1 MANVNI
7 RKPRFYVDLINYAMS
22 RGTVQNNNYDVL
34 PDGSDLI
41 GTFTTGSEAELFDMR
56 PLNQVSWDTHSTT
69 VKRQDHVL
77 VNIDS
82 ESGAWE
88 HNFIAIL
95 NHNKASAQAKFRIG
109 ASGTEAHIN
118 NKDFAHAS
126 TYSIN
131 PTVKLNANV
140 NGSAPYEVTPI
151 LNGSTI
157 VTFSNSSLRYW
168 GIQFEGIADV
178 GNDGDGD
185 HFDLNNDLKIGC
197 IMFGQYYDMP
207 NSPDLSVK
215 RSIAFDA
222 VNTQESLGGQRYATM
237 TNFGK
242 KASSDN
248 KSPFNTNSNRWGS
261 HGGRMSYDMKFSYLA
276 STDVMPD
283 DYAGIDRDD
292 DAVIEDVWNMTNGRH
307 LPFVFTTDGTS
318 TAESDYLFAR
328 FGQDSFNMTQVAPDV
343 FDVSMKI
350 EEEF

>member
-69 VKRQDHVL
+69 AKRQDHVL

-95 NHNKASAQAKFRIG
+95 NHNMASAQAKFRIG
-109 ASGTEAHIN
+109 ASGTESHIN
-118 NKDFAHAS
+118 NADFAHAS

-131 PTVKLNANV
+131 PTVNLNANV

-197 IMFGQYYDMP
+197 ILIGEYYDMP
-207 NSPDLSVK
+207 HAPDLSVK
-215 RSIAFDA
+215 RSIIFDK
-222 VNTQESLGGQRYATM
+222 TKIQESVGGQRYSNM
-237 TNFGK
+237 TSHGRQSSSTSK
-242 KASSDN
+242 RTTSASSLILI
-248 KSPFNTNSNRWGS
+248 RW
-261 HGGRMSYDMKFSYLA
+261 A
-276 STDVMPD
+276 SVPP
-283 DYAGIDRDD
+283 IC
-292 DAVIEDVWNMTNGRH
+292 
-307 LPFVFTTDGTS
+307 P
-318 TAESDYLFAR
+318 
-328 FGQDSFNMTQVAPDV
+328 APINEI
-343 FDVSMKI
+343 FFFI
-350 EEEF
+350 Y